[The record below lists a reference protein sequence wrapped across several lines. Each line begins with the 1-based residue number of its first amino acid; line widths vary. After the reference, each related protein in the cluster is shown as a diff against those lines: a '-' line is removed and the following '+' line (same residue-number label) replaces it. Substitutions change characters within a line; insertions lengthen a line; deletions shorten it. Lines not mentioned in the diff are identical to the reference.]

1 MSKKILNYM
10 DLKIE
15 YQKLLE
21 EKGDIIELKEIIKNL
36 KERLKKKEKEV
47 IELSYLISE
56 LMRKENKK

>member
-1 MSKKILNYM
+1 M